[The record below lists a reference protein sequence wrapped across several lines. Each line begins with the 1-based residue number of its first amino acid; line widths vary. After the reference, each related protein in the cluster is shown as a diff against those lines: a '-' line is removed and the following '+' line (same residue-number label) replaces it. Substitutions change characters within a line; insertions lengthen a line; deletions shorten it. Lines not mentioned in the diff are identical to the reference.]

1 MMQQTRNV
9 SAIADIIQRIRD
21 GASREKRE
29 KILISACLMGEAC
42 RYDGGHNYKQIVE
55 KIKTM
60 GDIISFCPEEAG
72 GLSTPRTPV
81 ERCGLRVITADGDDV
96 TEAFEKGAKQA
107 AALAIQEDC
116 CLAIMKSKSPSCGNG
131 TIYDGTFTH
140 TLRSGDG
147 VTVEALR
154 AVGIEVITEAEAA
167 IYFTDTNDTHQRK

>member
-1 MMQQTRNV
+1 MMHQIRKE
-9 SAIADIIQRIRD
+9 SIIADIIQRIRN
-21 GASREKRE
+21 GASRGKKK
-29 KILISACLMGEAC
+29 KILVSACLMGEPC

-60 GDIISFCPEEAG
+60 GDVISFCPEEAG
-72 GLSTPRTPV
+72 GLSTPRTPA

-107 AALAIQEDC
+107 VVLAIQQGC
-116 CLAIMKSKSPSCGNG
+116 CLAIMKSKSPSCGSG

-147 VTVEALR
+147 VTVEALH

-167 IYFTDTNDTHQRK
+167 IYFTDTYDTQQRK